1 MEKKMNLFKLII
13 TLTGMLIALSAQAHT
28 VLSSSIPAKDAIET
42 SPPGEITLVFST
54 KVRITGLSVEN
65 SSGDPITLDALPS
78 EMQQEFIIATP
89 NIQMGNYVVKW
100 RAIGADMH
108 VVSGEFEFVVAEL
121 ASKE

>member
-1 MEKKMNLFKLII
+1 MNLFKLII